1 MYYHIPDMLWL
12 LALKIGM
19 IPTFQG
25 PLFGMELVYAVTHR
39 KTSQVWCMLA
49 VPALGRQRWKDQQ
62 PGASLEYLL
71 GFPSQ
76 NQNKEQHSLIPELRR
91 QRQTL

>member
-39 KTSQVWCMLA
+39 KTSQQPQLA
-49 VPALGRQRWKDQQ
+49 D
-62 PGASLEYLL
+62 
-71 GFPSQ
+71 FM
-76 NQNKEQHSLIPELRR
+76 
-91 QRQTL
+91 